1 MMHNQW
7 NQFPIALCT
16 LLIVL
21 TASGCASVPRPDA
34 ELAKADAAVNQA
46 IEAGARTHA
55 PLLLREAENKLNQA
69 RAYTEKEEYKKA
81 VQLTEEVRV
90 DAELA
95 QVTSLATKA
104 QTSVD
109 ELNQSIQMLRKEMG
123 LSP

>member
-1 MMHNQW
+1 MTHSEKIR
-7 NQFPIALCT
+7 FPVALCA
-16 LLIVL
+16 LIAL

-34 ELAKADAAVNQA
+34 ALAKSDSAIKQA

-69 RAYTEKEEYKKA
+69 RAEANKEEYKKA
-81 VQLTEEVRV
+81 QQLAEQAQV

-95 QVTSLATKA
+95 QVTTLASKA

-109 ELNQSIQMLRKEMG
+109 ELNQSIKLLRKEMG